1 LVQDIEDKNK
11 IVKFFVNEV
20 IYHETDLGVDR
31 GWPSLQGID
40 INTHINYVHNRLDA
54 LNTAK
59 ANNLYT
65 NTEGY
70 RSRASSGAIED
81 IKAGIIS
88 PAIDFIRKNFG
99 LEEDRIKELETQ
111 LGGLNLGVDEGAFRQ
126 EAIDKVKEYCLD
138 DRIATTK
145 MTQLEKL
152 ILPSTAKAIGENI
165 I

>member
-1 LVQDIEDKNK
+1 M
-11 IVKFFVNEV
+11 NEV

-40 INTHINYVHNRLDA
+40 INTHINEVHNRLDA

-81 IKAGIIS
+81 IKERILGS
-88 PAIDFIRKNFG
+88 VIDFIGNNFG
-99 LEEDRIKELETQ
+99 LRKNRLEELGRQ
-111 LGGLNLGVDEGAFRQ
+111 LGELTLGVDESKFRM
-126 EAIDKVKEYCLD
+126 EVMGSIMKYCEN
-138 DRIATTK
+138 DRITDRK
-145 MTQLEKL
+145 IQQLQDALLLNTDKL
-152 ILPSTAKAIGENI
+152 IGKSI
-165 I
+165 